1 MSIDPRST
9 EPTSRRPAECL
20 SDLALDSWLAGE
32 GSASE
37 RASWQAHVDG
47 CDACARRHAQRL
59 AFNQRYLGASRDLE
73 VAVARFGAAR
83 AEAITGPRPEPAR
96 AAPRRA
102 APRRAAMWLGGG
114 ALAAAAS
121 LALWLTSGAESE
133 QQLARS
139 KGSARID
146 FFVKSGG
153 AVRPGAPGESVR
165 AGDALRFVV
174 PRAESRYLVIL
185 GHDSRGVSSVYF
197 PAGPQGER
205 VPSSAEP
212 IGSGLALPSSV
223 LLDDAPGSERL
234 FAVFC
239 DEPPAVADLLGEL
252 DRGGEL
258 SVRDGCE
265 VVETH
270 VTKAAP

>member
-1 MSIDPRST
+1 MSI
-9 EPTSRRPAECL
+9 EPAPRRPAACL

-37 RASWQAHVDG
+37 RASWQAHAHG
-47 CDACARRHAQRL
+47 CDDCARRRAQRL
-59 AFNQRYLGASRDLE
+59 AFNQRFLDTSRDLE
-73 VAVARFGAAR
+73 LAVARLGAAPG
-83 AEAITGPRPEPAR
+83 EASAALGPEPAR
-96 AAPRRA
+96 AASPALRRTLG
-102 APRRAAMWLGGG
+102 WLGGG

-121 LALWLTSGAESE
+121 LALWLSSGEE
-133 QQLARS
+133 PERWTRS

-146 FFVKSGG
+146 FFVKSGA

-185 GHDSRGVSSVYF
+185 GRDSRGISSVYF
-197 PAGPQGER
+197 PSGPRGER
-205 VPSSAEP
+205 VPPSAEP

-234 FAVFC
+234 YAVFC
-239 DEPPAVADLLGEL
+239 EQAPLVADLLREL

-258 SVRDGCE
+258 EVQGGCE

>member
-1 MSIDPRST
+1 MPI
-9 EPTSRRPAECL
+9 EPVPLEPVPRRPAECL

-37 RASWQAHVDG
+37 RAAWQAHADG
-47 CDACARRHAQRL
+47 CAACARRRSQRL
-59 AFNQRYLGASRDLE
+59 AFNQRYLETSRDLE
-73 VAVARFGAAR
+73 LAAAR
-83 AEAITGPRPEPAR
+83 LAARDGVTALRPDPSRSAVQ
-96 AAPRRA
+96 APRRA
-102 APRRAAMWLGGG
+102 AWLGAGV
-114 ALAAAAS
+114 LAAAAS
-121 LALWLTSGAESE
+121 LALWLSGGEESE
-133 QQLARS
+133 PLSRS

-174 PRAESRYLVIL
+174 PRAESRYLAIV
-185 GHDSRGVSSVYF
+185 GRDSRGVSSVYF
-197 PAGPQGER
+197 PAGPRGER
-205 VPSSAEP
+205 VPRSAEP

-234 FAVFC
+234 YAVFC
-239 DEPPAVADLLGEL
+239 DDPPVVADLLREL
-252 DRGGEL
+252 DRSGQLLVG
-258 SVRDGCE
+258 DGCE
-265 VVETH
+265 LAETH